1 MYITAHWL
9 LFNPLLG
16 CSISVPREKTL
27 YIYIYKQGWKSIH
40 TISTRHVEAN
50 VNTQE
55 EKQNNQNSSN
65 EVEDLRGC

>member
-16 CSISVPREKTL
+16 CSISVSREKTL
-27 YIYIYKQGWKSIH
+27 SLYINKDENPS
-40 TISTRHVEAN
+40 STRHVEAN

-55 EKQNNQNSSN
+55 ENQNNQNSSN